1 METKRA
7 EMFQGLDLDQILF
20 AKKRQKKEEERI
32 AQVKR
37 LEERKIKEKKL
48 KTIKKK
54 KKKEEYEK
62 KVQEKWEKATPE
74 ESEYREACKAV
85 ARGTEV
91 WEEAEQDGSSKEECV
106 RLRRRLQQA
115 EQDREEGE
123 LDKDYFFIKFSFPFS
138 FFFFRRLCDWKR
150 AFAAVSVVCLFVAFL
165 LLLLLVLFS
174 SPCKFRDS
182 VEKTR
187 GG

>member
-1 METKRA
+1 MRGKKYWKKMETKRA

-20 AKKRQKKEEERI
+20 AKKRQKKEDERI

-48 KTIKKK
+48 KNIKKK
-54 KKKEEYEK
+54 KKAEEYEK

-85 ARGTEV
+85 ARSTEV

-123 LDKDYFFIKFSFPFS
+123 LDEEII
-138 FFFFRRLCDWKR
+138 L
-150 AFAAVSVVCLFVAFL
+150 
-165 LLLLLVLFS
+165 
-174 SPCKFRDS
+174 
-182 VEKTR
+182 
-187 GG
+187 

>member
-138 FFFFRRLCDWKR
+138 FFLFPFSFF
-150 AFAAVSVVCLFVAFL
+150 LF
-165 LLLLLVLFS
+165 LFS
-174 SPCKFRDS
+174 CWNFACLCRMLICCFPSSSSSCSFLQPLQI
-182 VEKTR
+182 
-187 GG
+187 